1 MDFISQHDFPNIS
14 DSSFASSHSHKMME
28 VSPFE
33 GFYEH
38 DWTHHFPYSIDKHH
52 CFNDLPDIENFNFD
66 LSLPL
71 LGEEEMEEVEQ
82 KPLKPEKGFGGASV
96 VNEKGFPFDTGV
108 KKEEE
113 EEEEEEDNAEKKPL
127 PRPRS
132 SVKKNKTKSCAL
144 EFEQIKKYFGV
155 PINEAAKR
163 MDVGLTLLK
172 RRCRELNI
180 MRWPHR
186 KLKSLQTIIDNVKE
200 LGLSNEIA
208 KLEKHK
214 RMLEKLPGM
223 ELSEETKKLRQAC
236 FKANYKRRR
245 CLALNA

>member
-1 MDFISQHDFPNIS
+1 
-14 DSSFASSHSHKMME
+14 ME
-28 VSPFE
+28 VSPLE

-38 DWTHHFPYSIDKHH
+38 DWTHHFPYSSKQL
-52 CFNDLPDIENFNFD
+52 CFNELPDIENFNFD

-71 LGEEEMEEVEQ
+71 LGEEMEEVEQ
-82 KPLKPEKGFGGASV
+82 KPLKVVVPQKGHGDRDKGFGGALV
-96 VNEKGFPFDTGV
+96 VNEKGFATRV

-113 EEEEEEDNAEKKPL
+113 ENVDKKPL
-127 PRPRS
+127 PVPRS
-132 SVKKNKTKSCAL
+132 NMKKKKKNNNNKKSCVL
-144 EFEQIKKYFGV
+144 EFEQIKKYFDV
-155 PINEAAKR
+155 PINEAAKK

-186 KLKSLQTIIDNVKE
+186 KLKSLQTVIDNVKE
-200 LGLSNEIA
+200 LGLANEIA
-208 KLEKHK
+208 MLEKHK
-214 RMLEKLPGM
+214 RMLEKLPGL

-245 CLALNA
+245 CLALKA